1 MTHSRLFLP
10 AALCLFT
17 HAADAATAIPTPPPT
32 PQKPRPGAYAL
43 ELWRDPGFARFFL
56 GTYSVFP
63 DVEPPLKES
72 DKELLQQILPLMSK
86 PTDAANAVVK
96 LINKDSNAIFD
107 LTLANIYLEN
117 DRMPQAELMFTQAV
131 TKFPSFRRAWRGLGM
146 TQVRQQKWL
155 DAVTSL
161 SRAISLGA
169 QDGPSYGL
177 YGFALLSLERA
188 ASAES
193 AYRMALMFQPDVL
206 DWKLGLVRCVL
217 KQQKAAEA
225 ASLCEEIIRENPDR
239 TEFLTLQSEAYLA
252 MKETTKAAENLEIL
266 ARGGS
271 AKVEDLQRLGD
282 IYLVSKDPA
291 LALSAYSRAIATGN
305 FDTAKVLTQAENLA
319 MQNAL
324 PEAAALI
331 QQARAA
337 TKGKLTPDAEAR
349 LLKLEARL
357 AVNAGK
363 AGDAVPMLQR
373 VVELNPMDGGA
384 LMLLGQHYLD
394 TKDDLKATSYFER
407 AAKLK
412 DHESD
417 ACLRLAQIQISA
429 GKLTDALPLL
439 KRSNEIKARDSVA
452 KLIADIERAVRK
464 SGSK

>member
-1 MTHSRLFLP
+1 MTPPRFLLP
-10 AALCLFT
+10 AAFCLLT
-17 HAADAATAIPTPPPT
+17 QAAYAATATPTPP

-63 DVEPPLKES
+63 DVEPPLKDS

-117 DRMPQAELMFTQAV
+117 DRMAQAELMFNQAV
-131 TKFPSFRRAWRGLGM
+131 SKFPSFRRAWRGLGM

-161 SRAISLGA
+161 SRAITLGA

-177 YGFALLSLERA
+177 YGFALLSLDRA

-239 TEFLTLQSEAYLA
+239 TEFLSLQSEAYLA
-252 MKETTKAAENLEIL
+252 MKDTTKAAENLEIL

-282 IYLVSKDPA
+282 IYLVGKDSA
-291 LALSAYSRAIATGN
+291 LALSAYSRAINTGS
-305 FDTAKVLTQAENLA
+305 FDIAKVLTQAENLS

-324 PEAAALI
+324 PEASSLI

-337 TKGKLTPDAEAR
+337 KGKLAPADEAR

-363 AGDAVPMLQR
+363 AGDAVPILQR

-384 LMLLGQHYLD
+384 LMLLGQHYMD
-394 TKDDLKATSYFER
+394 AKDDLKATNYFER
-407 AAKLK
+407 AGKLG
-412 DHESD
+412 DYEAD
-417 ACLRLAQIQISA
+417 ASLRLAQIQISA